1 MAAKFTATFE
11 IEKPYRVT
19 ATIYKPNGEFL
30 EMVQRK
36 TVCDAMRALADEVAE
51 WAINEATQ
59 QMVRDHNEQE
69 PNDG

>member
-1 MAAKFTATFE
+1 MTTKFIAEFE
-11 IEKPYRVT
+11 VERPYRVK

-36 TVCDAMRALADEVAE
+36 TICDAMRALADLVAE

-59 QMVRDHNEQE
+59 QMIREIEDKQ
-69 PNDG
+69 